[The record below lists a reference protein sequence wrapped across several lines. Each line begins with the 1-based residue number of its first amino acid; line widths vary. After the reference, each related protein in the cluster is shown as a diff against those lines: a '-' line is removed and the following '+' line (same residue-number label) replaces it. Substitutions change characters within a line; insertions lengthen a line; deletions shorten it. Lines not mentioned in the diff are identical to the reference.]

1 MSASLTPPWPGLGAY
16 AVSKAALDKLV
27 EAWRAEHPHIRFTR
41 VVVGDCIGGEGDA
54 MSQFANGWD
63 PDLAA
68 AVMPEWT
75 ARSYLSGAFVDIQDL
90 VATID
95 GVIRAGASVA
105 IPSVTI
111 APRPAAP

>member
-1 MSASLTPPWPGLGAY
+1 MGGFLHAFGEGLEEFRLGGGR
-16 AVSKAALDKLV
+16 
-27 EAWRAEHPHIRFTR
+27 ETRA
-41 VVVGDCIGGEGDA
+41 VVGDCTGGEGDA

-63 PDLAA
+63 PELAA
-68 AVMPEWT
+68 EIMPVWIS
-75 ARSYLSGAFVDIQDL
+75 RNYLSGAFVDPDDL

-111 APRPAAP
+111 APRPPAS